1 MDASNLPRYSLRDEL
16 VRVLAIHAER
26 AERERLP
33 VLPPRGVL
41 EALNEFGPPLDDRW
55 VPMIEATL
63 DTLWQDGLVGRIPAP
78 SPCHAK
84 GYCSRR
90 AAERAILLGAP
101 IILMPLRIGT
111 PRRRSHREEQRRKVP
126 PAADGRPG
134 RLGSSERSLFPD
146 PGKVDT

>member
-26 AERERLP
+26 SKLGRLA

-41 EALNEFGPPLDDRW
+41 EALNEFGPRLDDRW
-55 VPMIEATL
+55 IPMIEATL
-63 DTLWQDGLVGRIPAP
+63 DSLWSDGLVGRIPAP

-101 IILMPLRIGT
+101 IILMPVAEHAALRDQL
-111 PRRRSHREEQRRKVP
+111 RRRPPSRGERSSRRTTP
-126 PAADGRPG
+126 PADR
-134 RLGSSERSLFPD
+134 RTLTERS
-146 PGKVDT
+146 